1 MKTCFALLSFC
12 ILMQL
17 SMLADSTLVLPA
29 GLSGIAN
36 QVNNG
41 GNTLAEILPVVPDHT
56 QLLVWNCPT
65 ASYIT
70 YQFAHGIWN
79 SPTTKLLPGQGAF
92 INLPI
97 AASITFVGSPYV
109 PVLPLSLPCGCG
121 TNVLNLIG
129 RQTNG
134 IGTYEN
140 ITGYAPQDGAQVQR
154 WNGSAF
160 VPYTYSSG
168 SGWSPS
174 VPILNI
180 GEGAYFS
187 VPCPT
192 TPCLS
197 IQCSNIVLSSCT
209 NVVVTYSPAVT
220 DLCASNFT
228 VVCTPPSGT
237 SFPPGTTPVH
247 CVVTDTNDA
256 SATCDFTVTVLPFD
270 FECPTNIVVTSCTNI
285 AVFYSATITNDC
297 CSNVVVE
304 FSPPSGTLFTPGT
317 TTPVFCQVFDFCNP
331 GTNGPPGTN
340 RSGPVSTSCYFT
352 VTVIQDTNTP
362 PVLICAT
369 NKTIDCD
376 VPWDFDAPTVSDSC
390 LNANVIVSI
399 LMTMTNGTGPQL
411 ITRTWQATDTWGNT
425 ATCSQT
431 VTILTNC
438 CYLLSNESVYCNSNG
453 TYTYSF
459 DIRNDSGQVISY
471 LVLEDTNGVS
481 VFNPP
486 VISLNPPMQTNE
498 TRHESVTL
506 TAACG
511 PLCFYI
517 SLHTSDWAECCS
529 HLHCISVPDCCV
541 TPHVYSSSI
550 DFSNGVLLN
559 LTNDN
564 GVLHFPA
571 HITPFPFYNISCSAR
586 GTMDRIDVNTG
597 TILSEFKTAP
607 ESDYPSSSGNPSRVC
622 VDLFGNIW
630 VANRN
635 DTGTRFGTNGATV
648 QGSVT
653 RYALIIGGTRG
664 DKYLGADGHYHVSPN
679 PNGEYLEPPF
689 IYNSGAVDRDG
700 DGLIKTSHGLGD
712 ILAWKGAE
720 AGDGTVTNADDE
732 CIINYIVSAPTGT
745 RTLAVDTNGDMW
757 IGGINNNVHEKI
769 DSVLGKAVPG
779 SAFTGAGLAGGYGGL
794 IDGNNVLWSARGRS
808 QDLLRV
814 PLPPGCSSSCGTDLG
829 NANGDYGLGI
839 DPCTGIVWHSTFSG
853 ANKIYPWSP
862 AGISLNPSGYSELSP
877 GRVAQGV
884 VVDDSGNVW
893 VAHTLG
899 GNTVGHLKTSGAA
912 VGVITLPGASFNGP
926 TGVAA
931 DSNGKIWVSCFQSSQ
946 AMRIDPTLAG
956 GVGAVDLVVDLN
968 AAGGRPA
975 DPYNYSDNTGYVGIG
990 TTSPSGFW
998 DVIND
1003 SCSDGAD
1010 WGKITWLTCT
1020 NTQIKVEVR
1029 AADKILDLPRKPFH
1043 TVSNGVSFCGTG
1055 ITGRHLEIR
1064 VRLFRGVNC
1073 GPSPACLQ
1081 GLTVQCCHSVSNWG
1095 TNGPPVVVP
1104 QFPPVSVTNISPF
1117 ITNLVFNITNFGGFP
1132 MNGRWDIN
1140 HVPVQTNQIP
1150 GGPAPT
1156 FNTVSLTYSYP
1167 SGSNYVTFTVSDGFN
1182 DPVTA
1187 STWVTVGDINP
1198 PVWGLLPGYVTN
1210 AFVGVVPNIVANVN
1224 SNQLSDD
1231 WTPFGQI
1238 GLTQNPPAGA
1248 TETQGTYMVNLVA
1261 TDLAGNQST
1270 NVTPFH
1276 VGSVLSVVSPE
1287 EYATYFTTS
1296 TVPVVVQI
1304 VSNVTDVAR
1313 VNYYLDTNLVAT
1325 SSNTPFSLN
1334 FSYAVPGTYTFVAE
1348 AVDGSGH
1355 TSRPEEADPI
1365 TFVSTQAP
1373 SIQIVQTTNNI
1384 ILFFPYGWT
1393 LQGAT
1398 NLLGPWNDVPGA
1410 STVYTVTNN
1419 LPQQFFR
1426 TRH

>member
-1 MKTCFALLSFC
+1 
-12 ILMQL
+12 
-17 SMLADSTLVLPA
+17 MLADSLLALPG
-29 GLSGIAN
+29 GLSCIVN

-41 GNTLAEILPVVPDHT
+41 GNTLPEILPVVPEGT
-56 QLLVWNCPT
+56 QLLIWNCS
-65 ASYIT
+65 SYKFYEFT
-70 YQFAHGIWN
+70 DGAWN
-79 SPTTKLLPGQGAF
+79 STSAKLLPGQGAF
-92 INLPI
+92 INLPTGGG
-97 AASITFVGSPYV
+97 SITFVGSPYV
-109 PVLPLSLPCGCG
+109 PVLPVSLPCGCG
-121 TNVLNLIG
+121 TNALNLIG

-134 IGTYEN
+134 VGTYEN
-140 ITGYAPQDGAQVQR
+140 VTGYAPEDGAKVQR
-154 WNGSAF
+154 WNGSVL
-160 VPYTYSSG
+160 VPYTYSSVG
-168 SGWSPS
+168 GWSPS

-180 GEGAYFS
+180 GEGAFFS

-220 DLCASNFT
+220 DLCCSNFT
-228 VVCTPPSGT
+228 IVCTPPSGS

-256 SATCDFTVTVLPFD
+256 STTCDFTVTVLPFD
-270 FECPTNIVVTSCTNI
+270 FQCPTNIAVISCTNI
-285 AVFYSATITNDC
+285 AVFYSASITNDC
-297 CSNVVVE
+297 CSNASVS

-317 TTPVFCQVFDFCNP
+317 TTPVLCEVFDYCNI
-331 GTNGPPGTN
+331 TNGSTN
-340 RSGPVSTSCYFT
+340 VSVASTSCTFT

-376 VPWDFDAPTVSDSC
+376 TPWDFDAPSVLDSC
-390 LNANVIVSI
+390 LNANVTVSI
-399 LMTMTNGTGPQL
+399 LNTVTNGSGPQL
-411 ITRTWQATDTWGNT
+411 ITRTWKATDMWGNT
-425 ATCSQT
+425 NICSQT

-438 CYLLSNESVYCNSNG
+438 CYLLSNESIICNSNG

-459 DIRNDSGQVISY
+459 DIRNDSGQIVSY

-486 VISLNPPMQTNE
+486 IIYLNPPMQTNE
-498 TRHESVTL
+498 TRHESLAL
-506 TAACG
+506 TASCG
-511 PLCFYI
+511 ILCFYI

-529 HLHCISVPDCCV
+529 HLHCITVPDCCV
-541 TPHVYSSSI
+541 TPRVYSSSI

-564 GVLHFPA
+564 GVLRFPA
-571 HITPFPFYNISCSAR
+571 HITPFPYYNISCSAR
-586 GTMDRIDVNTG
+586 GTLNRIDANSG
-597 TILSEFKTAP
+597 TVLSEFKTSP
-607 ESDYPSSSGNPSRVC
+607 DSDYPSSSGNPSRVC

-635 DTGTRFGTNGATV
+635 DISTLLPGAGGTNGPNYSF

-653 RYALIIGGTRG
+653 RYALVIGGTRG
-664 DKYLGADGHYHVSPN
+664 DKYLGADGHYHVTPN

-720 AGDGTVTNADDE
+720 VGDGTVTNADDE

-757 IGGINNNVHEKI
+757 IGGIGNNVHEKI
-769 DSVLGKAVPG
+769 DSVLGKVVPG
-779 SAFTGAGLAGGYGGL
+779 SVFTGAGSAGGYGGL
-794 IDGNNVLWSARGRS
+794 IDGNNVLWSARGNANE
-808 QDLLRV
+808 LLRV
-814 PLPPGCSSSCGTDLG
+814 PLPPIGSSGCGTDLG
-829 NANGDYGLGI
+829 NANGNYGLGI

-853 ANKIYPWSP
+853 VNKIYPWSP
-862 AGISLNPSGYSELSP
+862 AGVSLIPSGYSELSP
-877 GRVAQGV
+877 INNAQGV
-884 VVDDSGNVW
+884 VVDDSANVW
-893 VAHTLG
+893 VAHTLN
-899 GNTVGHLKTSGAA
+899 GNSVGHLKTSGAP
-912 VGVITLPGASFNGP
+912 VGVITLPGSSNNGP
-926 TGVAA
+926 TGVAV
-931 DSNGKIWVSCFQSSQ
+931 DSNGKIWVSCYNSSK
-946 AMRIDPTLAG
+946 AMRIDPSLAG
-956 GVGAVDLVVDLN
+956 GVGAVDLTVDLN
-968 AAGGRPA
+968 AAGGMPA
-975 DPYNYSDNTGYVGIG
+975 APYNYSDNTGYVGIG

-1003 SCSDGAD
+1003 ACAEGVD
-1010 WGKITWLTCT
+1010 WGKITWITCT

-1029 AADKILDLPRKPFH
+1029 AADNLLDLPRKPFR
-1043 TVSNGVSFCGTG
+1043 TISNGVSFCGTG

-1081 GLTVQCCHSVSNWG
+1081 GLTVQCCHSASTWG
-1095 TNGPPVVVP
+1095 TNGPPVVTP
-1104 QFPPVSVTNISPF
+1104 LGPISVTNVIS
-1117 ITNLVFNITNFGGFP
+1117 IQTNLILTVSNLGGFP
-1132 MNGRWDIN
+1132 MNGQWNVN
-1140 HVPVQTNQIP
+1140 HAPVQTNQIP

-1156 FNTVSLTYSYP
+1156 VNTLSLTYTYP
-1167 SGSNYVTFTVSDGFN
+1167 FGSNFVSFTVSDGFN
-1182 DPVTA
+1182 DPVTT
-1187 STWVTVGDINP
+1187 STTVTVGDVNP
-1198 PVWGLLPGYVTN
+1198 PVWQALPGYQTN
-1210 AFVGVVPNIVANVN
+1210 AFVGVVPNVIANIN

-1238 GLTQNPPAGA
+1238 GLTQNPPAG
-1248 TETQGTYMVNLVA
+1248 TSETQGTYMVNLVA

-1270 NVTPFH
+1270 NVTPFR
-1276 VGSVLSVVSPE
+1276 VASVLSVVSPL
-1287 EYATYFTTS
+1287 EYATYSTTS

-1304 VSNVTDVAR
+1304 VSNATDVAR
-1313 VNYYLDTNLVAT
+1313 VHYYLDTNLVAT
-1325 SSNTPFSLN
+1325 ASNAPFSLN
-1334 FSYAVPGTYTFVAE
+1334 FSYSVPGTYAFIAE

-1365 TFVSTQAP
+1365 IFVSAQSP
-1373 SIQIVQTTNNI
+1373 SIQILKTTNNI
-1384 ILFFPYGWT
+1384 TLFFPYGWI

-1398 NLLGPWNDVPGA
+1398 NMGGPWNDVPGA

-1419 LPQQFFR
+1419 VPQQFFR
-1426 TRH
+1426 TRY